1 MDENIKTIMET
12 NDDMLKYFN
21 KLYTEKDA
29 ILKDINEKL
38 FEIDVRLDE
47 LSRTEN
53 LYGTSSDYKRNVF
66 SPINIVTDEDAR
78 ESEIRAQVKGY
89 NDSKQELLE
98 KADEVTGVLRMLERR
113 IKKLHY
119 SREAINNLIKKDEEE
134 RIAKEIEKK
143 ISDANRNIIYYGGK
157 KEE

>member
-53 LYGTSSDYKRNVF
+53 IYGTSSDYKRNVF

-78 ESEIRAQVKGY
+78 ESEIK
-89 NDSKQELLE
+89 ELS
-98 KADEVTGVLRMLERR
+98 
-113 IKKLHY
+113 KKLVF
-119 SREAINNLIKKDEEE
+119 
-134 RIAKEIEKK
+134 
-143 ISDANRNIIYYGGK
+143 
-157 KEE
+157 

>member
-1 MDENIKTIMET
+1 MDENIRTIMET

-21 KLYTEKDA
+21 RLYTEKDA

-53 LYGTSSDYKRNVF
+53 LYGSSSDYKRNIF
-66 SPINIVTDEDAR
+66 SPINIVTDEDER
-78 ESEIRAQVKGY
+78 EAEIRAQVKSY
-89 NDSKQELLE
+89 NDSKEELLE
-98 KADEVTGVLRMLERR
+98 KAEEVTGVLRMLERR

-119 SREAINNLIKKDEEE
+119 ARDAINNLVKKDEEE